1 MVARTTVTPMP
12 VPPAEPALAAE
23 PDVERLDLGDGAWVD
38 VARGFLDPVDGLFQ
52 QLSEGLDWQQGRI
65 FRYERWDDEP
75 RLGAYRRLDQP
86 APHPVLIDAT
96 RWLTHRYGHRFEG
109 YALAWYRDGRDGQA
123 FHRDRDL
130 RWLDDTII
138 AVLTVGARRPWLL
151 RPRTNRHRHELEA
164 GGATHDLAPGPGDLL
179 VMGGRCQDAWEH
191 SVPKVR
197 APVAGR
203 ISVQWRW
210 TSRTGRPVVGASY
223 RAPRHFSR

>member
-1 MVARTTVTPMP
+1 MLARTTVAAMP
-12 VPPAEPALAAE
+12 VPPAEPAVAAE

-38 VARGFLDPVDGLFQ
+38 VVRGFLESPGALFDV
-52 QLSEGLDWQQGRI
+52 LTAELDWQQGRI

-86 APHPVLIDAT
+86 APHQVLIDAT
-96 RWLTHRYGHRFEG
+96 RWLTHRYRHRYEG

-151 RPRTNRHRHELEA
+151 RPRPRRRRPRPGA
-164 GGATHDLAPGPGDLL
+164 GA
-179 VMGGRCQDAWEH
+179 R
-191 SVPKVR
+191 
-197 APVAGR
+197 
-203 ISVQWRW
+203 
-210 TSRTGRPVVGASY
+210 
-223 RAPRHFSR
+223 